1 MTGPLTIVPGTAKAF
16 LARYKNRVVLVLGAT
31 AGDRWRIQWLTEDGE
46 SRVSAVKQK
55 HLRAMPPQL
64 F

>member
-1 MTGPLTIVPGTAKAF
+1 MTGPLTIDPGTAEAF
-16 LARYKNRVVLVLGAT
+16 LARYKDRVVLVLGVT
-31 AGDRWRIQWLTEDGE
+31 AGDRRRIRWLTEDGE

>member
-1 MTGPLTIVPGTAKAF
+1 MTGALTIVPWTAEAF
-16 LARYKNRVVLVLGAT
+16 LARYKDRVVLVLGVT
-31 AGDRWRIQWLTEDGE
+31 AGDRRRIQWLTEDGKP
-46 SRVSAVKQK
+46 RVSAVKQK